1 MTIKPDSVELSTDR
15 DQVSPSL
22 LDKALPIATIVLLPA
37 LLLWARSTQKKLA
50 EMQGYIAHLETRISQ
65 IQSYVTPDPV
75 AETPKPERKATHVKE
90 AEA

>member
-37 LLLWARSTQKKLA
+37 LLLWARSTQKKLM

-65 IQSYVTPDPV
+65 IQSYITPEP
-75 AETPKPERKATHVKE
+75 TPIPAKEKRTNVKE
-90 AEA
+90 EANP